1 MEIIKDEVSKYAVL
15 NKEKIFIVLS
25 SSMPDHA
32 IKEYFKRLDGIE
44 GVDFVFRGILHN
56 DLKSFRPMMEYIQF
70 ILKKDS
76 NGGYEKSN
84 LYNVNI
90 SINPKVTQKYN
101 ITKVPALIY
110 IQNYDPT
117 LEDSKA
123 LSQSDNT
130 KEKVWVEYGLISP
143 QYVLNKINK
152 TAKSEWINSIL
163 YKDSYFKDGKNN
175 KIDNKKPTRIQELE
189 RNGVQ

>member
-70 ILKKDS
+70 ILKKIQMADMK
-76 NGGYEKSN
+76 NQIYIM
-84 LYNVNI
+84 LI
-90 SINPKVTQKYN
+90 L
-101 ITKVPALIY
+101 ALI
-110 IQNYDPT
+110 QKLP
-117 LEDSKA
+117 
-123 LSQSDNT
+123 
-130 KEKVWVEYGLISP
+130 
-143 QYVLNKINK
+143 
-152 TAKSEWINSIL
+152 KSII
-163 YKDSYFKDGKNN
+163 
-175 KIDNKKPTRIQELE
+175 
-189 RNGVQ
+189 

>member
-130 KEKVWVEYGLISP
+130 KEKVWIEYGLISP
-143 QYVLNKINK
+143 
-152 TAKSEWINSIL
+152 
-163 YKDSYFKDGKNN
+163 
-175 KIDNKKPTRIQELE
+175 
-189 RNGVQ
+189 